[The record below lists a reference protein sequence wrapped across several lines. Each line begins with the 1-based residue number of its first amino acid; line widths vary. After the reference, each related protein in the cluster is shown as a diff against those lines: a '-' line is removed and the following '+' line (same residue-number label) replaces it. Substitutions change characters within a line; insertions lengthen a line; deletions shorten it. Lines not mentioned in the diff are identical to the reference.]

1 MLQVCTKAMG
11 KQFFQRRFQLLLGLI
26 ILTLLL
32 SPLLGDLMGMRFLLN
47 LFFTGIL
54 ISASFAA
61 SDRKSQ
67 PIIASLLALPML
79 ASFWTSL
86 LFPWPGLMVVE
97 LCSGVLFFCYII
109 LVVLAYVLR
118 SRYVTQEVISGALV
132 VYLLLGLLWTFLF
145 TLVEHLNPGSFSF
158 ANTLGAEK
166 RFSFIYYSYVTLTT
180 LGYGDITP
188 LTQMSTALAVLEAI
202 IGQIYLTVLIARLV
216 GLHISHNPKGE
227 K

>member
-1 MLQVCTKAMG
+1 MTKDHTKSLG
-11 KQFFQRRFQLLLGLI
+11 KNVFQLRFQLLFVLI

-32 SPLLGDLMGMRFLLN
+32 SPMLGDLIGMRRLLN
-47 LFFTGIL
+47 VFFTGIL
-54 ISASFAA
+54 ISATFAA

-79 ASFWTSL
+79 ASYWAI
-86 LFPWPGLMVVE
+86 PWPGLTMVG

-109 LVVLAYVLR
+109 LVVLAYVLH
-118 SRYVTQEVISGALV
+118 SRYITQEVISGALV

-158 ANTLGAEK
+158 ANSLGAEN
-166 RFSFIYYSYVTLTT
+166 RFSFLYYSYVTLTT

-188 LTQMSTALAVLEAI
+188 LTPTATSLAVLEAI
-202 IGQIYLTVLIARLV
+202 IGQLYLTVLIARLV
-216 GLHISHNPKGE
+216 SLHISHSSRSE